1 MAGQTSGKTRT
12 TATSDK
18 TVTDTV
24 RTETP
29 SQRTTAPT
37 TGPVTATGQPT
48 DQPTVQ
54 PDAPTRPTPSRRV
67 AVDVNAATVR
77 TAFGTGDASQ
87 SVGFVQHMLRSRG
100 FEPGNINGIADHE
113 TRVAYARYQESIG
126 EAPTGLPTAYS
137 LDYLGFDII
146 G

>member
-12 TATSDK
+12 TATPDK

-24 RTETP
+24 RTETT

-37 TGPVTATGQPT
+37 TDRPATTDQRT
-48 DQPTVQ
+48 DQPA
-54 PDAPTRPTPSRRV
+54 APTSTRPEPSRRV
-67 AVDVNAATVR
+67 AVDVSAATVA
-77 TAFGTGDASQ
+77 TAFATGDASQ

-100 FEPGNINGIADHE
+100 FEPGNVNGIADHD

-126 EAPTGLPTAYS
+126 EPPTGLPTAFS
-137 LDYLGFDII
+137 LDYLGFDVI

>member
-12 TATSDK
+12 TAATSDK

-24 RTETP
+24 RTETTSDRP
-29 SQRTTAPT
+29 TAPTTAPT
-37 TGPVTATGQPT
+37 SRT
-48 DQPTVQ
+48 DQPASQ
-54 PDAPTRPTPSRRV
+54 PVDQPTLPARSRRV
-67 AVDVNAATVR
+67 AVDVSVATIR
-77 TAFGTGDASQ
+77 TAFATGDASQ

-100 FEPGNINGIADHE
+100 FEPGNIAGIADHD

-126 EAPTGLPTAYS
+126 EAPSGLPTAFS
-137 LDYLGFDII
+137 LDYLGFDVI